1 MKDSQI
7 KKLFKESTYIVIDT
21 REKDNYIKDT
31 LEQFGIKYRF
41 KKLDYGDYGIEIDKN
56 EELGIKEDIR
66 LNVAIERKGSLEE
79 ISGNLTKGQK
89 RFYNEMQRCIDD
101 DGFMI
106 IIIEDNTYSDIVN
119 QNYKTNLTNKQFLGL
134 LHGIT
139 AKYGVPFVFIPKK
152 DAPLFIYNVLKYY
165 AREYLKKLTK

>member
-1 MKDSQI
+1 MKDTQI
-7 KKLFKESTYIVIDT
+7 KKLFKDSTYIVIDT

-31 LEQFGIKYRF
+31 LEKFGIKYRV

-56 EELGIKEDIR
+56 EELGILEDIR
-66 LNVAIERKGSLEE
+66 LKVAVERKGSLEE

-89 RFYNEMQRCIDD
+89 RFYNEMQRAIDD
-101 DGFMI
+101 DSLMVI
-106 IIIEDNTYSDIVN
+106 MIEDATYSDVVN
-119 QNYKTNLTNKQFLGL
+119 ENYKTNLTNKQFLGL

-139 AKYGVPFVFIPKK
+139 AKYGVPFIFVDKK

-165 AREYLKKLTK
+165 AREYLKNI